1 MLWRQPPQTL
11 LIPQTA
17 PVPDAE
23 AVRSAVLQA
32 SWRRDRWVA
41 RRRVWLRWL
50 VWVTGRYLLPAL
62 LVFGLG
68 AWLWLGVLP
77 GTGNPL
83 DHLANIRKP
92 AASPAP
98 AAPPVHE
105 AVPKPATL
113 PSLSSAKPEEV
124 VSYSPEGEELPVP
137 LVLRFESRWAT
148 TVSDSDK
155 LTTTVSAASET
166 LTPIQPHLKP
176 ENWLHSKEP

>member
-1 MLWRQPPQTL
+1 MLWRRPPQIH

-23 AVRSAVLQA
+23 ALRRAVLQA

-50 VWVTGRYLLPAL
+50 VWVTVRYLMPAL

-77 GTGNPL
+77 DMGKPL
-83 DHLANIRKP
+83 DPRTIFQKP
-92 AASPAP
+92 AASPPP

-105 AVPKPATL
+105 SAPLPATT
-113 PSLSSAKPEEV
+113 PPPSSAGPEAV
-124 VSYSPEGEELPVP
+124 LFSPEGEELPVP
-137 LVLRFESRWAT
+137 VALRFESRWAAPA
-148 TVSDSDK
+148 SSSK
-155 LTTTVSAASET
+155 LATTVSAEPD
-166 LTPIQPHLKP
+166 TPNPTQPHLKP

>member
-1 MLWRQPPQTL
+1 MLWRQPPQTF

-23 AVRSAVLQA
+23 ALRRAVLQA
-32 SWRRDRWVA
+32 SWRRDRRVA

-77 GTGNPL
+77 GMGNPL
-83 DHLANIRKP
+83 DQLTRIQKP

-98 AAPPVHE
+98 AAPPTHKAGPE
-105 AVPKPATL
+105 PATL
-113 PSLSSAKPEEV
+113 PPPSSAEPVEV

-137 LVLRFESRWAT
+137 LALRLESRWAT

-155 LTTTVSAASET
+155 LTTTVSTASDT
-166 LTPIQPHLKP
+166 FTPIQPHLKP

>member
-23 AVRSAVLQA
+23 AVRRAVLQA

-77 GTGNPL
+77 GMGNPL
-83 DHLANIRKP
+83 DQLTRIQKP

-98 AAPPVHE
+98 AVPPAHK
-105 AVPKPATL
+105 AVPEPATL
-113 PSLSSAKPEEV
+113 PPPSSAEPVEV

-137 LVLRFESRWAT
+137 LALRFESRWAT

-155 LTTTVSAASET
+155 LTTTVSAEPDT
-166 LTPIQPHLKP
+166 FTPIQPHLKP